1 MDPFIRKDAHL
12 NRDLGKE
19 TMEMGSDGT
28 TTEVPL
34 TPSDSGNK
42 TWEEAI
48 EDPLQ
53 KPDPRN
59 KLALAK
65 WAFLYPLN
73 FISVKTI
80 PDCRQEKFAKYY
92 VVSFFIAISWISLYS
107 YVMVWMIT
115 IIGFTFGV
123 PDTVMGLTFIAAGVS
138 VPDALSG
145 IAVVKEGH
153 GDMAVSNA
161 IGSNV
166 FDILVCLG
174 IPWFIKTAIISPGT
188 YITIKSKGLVYST
201 LERAAIQFLMFLFR
215 RFNYDAGIDNR
226 LYKIIVIG
234 EVNSGVDFHLKVL
247 QFKKD
252 LEVRLQLWD
261 IAGQERFSKMTR
273 AYFKGS
279 VGAIKWKEELD
290 EKCALPEGQNVP
302 AILLSNKSDM
312 PKHPNLPSDEE
323 ISKFVETN
331 GFVPKWFKTS
341 AKTGENIQEC
351 INFLIKVI
359 LKVDSWSTPYYT
371 SPFGGCHSNYRD
383 ITPEV
388 EDNREIKEED
398 QIDGPSQGPLHLT
411 RQKSSFL

>member
-1 MDPFIRKDAHL
+1 
-12 NRDLGKE
+12 
-19 TMEMGSDGT
+19 
-28 TTEVPL
+28 
-34 TPSDSGNK
+34 
-42 TWEEAI
+42 
-48 EDPLQ
+48 
-53 KPDPRN
+53 
-59 KLALAK
+59 
-65 WAFLYPLN
+65 
-73 FISVKTI
+73 
-80 PDCRQEKFAKYY
+80 
-92 VVSFFIAISWISLYS
+92 
-107 YVMVWMIT
+107 
-115 IIGFTFGV
+115 
-123 PDTVMGLTFIAAGVS
+123 
-138 VPDALSG
+138 
-145 IAVVKEGH
+145 
-153 GDMAVSNA
+153 
-161 IGSNV
+161 
-166 FDILVCLG
+166 
-174 IPWFIKTAIISPGT
+174 
-188 YITIKSKGLVYST
+188 
-201 LERAAIQFLMFLFR
+201 MFLFR

-234 EVNSGVDFHLKVL
+234 EVNSGKSAFIRRFIDDSFCENYYATVGVDFHLKVL

-279 VGAIKWKEELD
+279 VGAIVLYDSGNVNTFNSVKKWKEELD

-398 QIDGPSQGPLHLT
+398 QIDGPSQRT
-411 RQKSSFL
+411 TSSHETKKVVFYNCSDCEEEDRPKDAEEVKMRKIALRNYMRRTEIRRRELLNIINDDGTHYQLRNRENHFFCKC